1 MSVRDQRSP
10 LSYRS
15 LLPVPSGLFKK
26 SPSGVLARH
35 SRLTISAAFINVP
48 RFIQRGVN
56 RRAQRTALAK
66 SRHSSLG
73 WAGAND
79 GLFEQRAALVKCA
92 GYGSP
97 DLPYSHTTPSTAC

>member
-15 LLPVPSGLFKK
+15 LLPLPSWLFKK

-35 SRLTISAAFINVP
+35 SHLTISAAFINVP

-73 WAGAND
+73 WAGEND
-79 GLFEQRAALVKCA
+79 GLFEEPAALVKCA
-92 GYGSP
+92 GGGSS
-97 DLPYSHTTPSTAC
+97 DFKLTPSTAC